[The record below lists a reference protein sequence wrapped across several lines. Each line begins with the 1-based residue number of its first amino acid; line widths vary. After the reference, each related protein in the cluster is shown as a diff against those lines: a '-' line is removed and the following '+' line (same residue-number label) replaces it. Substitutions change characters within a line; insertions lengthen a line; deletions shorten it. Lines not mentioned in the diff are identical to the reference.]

1 MTFSRRKVLTLAAA
15 AVGGVAA
22 DASDAIDANASQIST
37 STKQPMPVV
46 RISKGRYPPERHA
59 AVTARLDAS
68 AKTLVPAIRQLP
80 GCISYYVG
88 SDVVSST
95 MVNVSVW
102 DTLDHANAMS
112 TLAPMVA
119 LAQEFMALGV
129 EFERPIV
136 NYPVL
141 WQLP

>member
-1 MTFSRRKVLTLAAA
+1 MTISRRKVLTLGAAA
-15 AVGGVAA
+15 LAGVAV
-22 DASDAIDANASQIST
+22 DASDTIDPNVSQISPVI
-37 STKQPMPVV
+37 KRPMPIV
-46 RISKGRYPPERHA
+46 RISKGRYPPEQHA

-68 AKTLVPAIRQLP
+68 AKTLAPAILQLP

-88 SDVVSST
+88 SDAASST
-95 MVNVSVW
+95 MINVSVW
-102 DTLDHANAMS
+102 DTLEHASAMS

-119 LAQEFMALGV
+119 LAQEFIELGV